1 MQSRHNRSTAG
12 PALERAMGLHGAVA
26 LVVGAVIGAGIYSL
40 IGPIAAMAGGATW
53 LAFISAMT
61 ISLIGVIPVI
71 QIACTLPRAGG
82 GYLFTSRLL
91 FPMAGT
97 ILSAWVLIAGT
108 CSTAVAT
115 LALVTYLPLP
125 AHPLITP
132 HSVGLA
138 LVLAFYLI
146 LLLGLR
152 MAVGVQIVMVAQ
164 MLLALFIYCVAG
176 IFRADLQMSLTPRE
190 GATGF
195 LMAVV
200 LCYNSCFGFQ
210 VLAEMGEE
218 IKNARR
224 TIPLALLFGG
234 LTVTLIYV
242 IVGTVLVGTLPFSPD
257 AYKDVA
263 KPLGASAALFLPAPV
278 VAFIGFGAVTA
289 GLTSLNAAAMSLPRE
304 VFAQARDGM
313 LPERLARVGGRT
325 HTPIAAVTVFFAL
338 MIAVILTFRDLEFYG
353 YTAAVGLQV
362 MTSVLCIASLRLRA
376 KYPDR
381 YEKAFIRFP
390 NWALLAC
397 TAVTVLASIGFVALI
412 VSERPSVAA
421 IYGVLTVLAAAY
433 HAARVR
439 YLRNNGFPWDERVG
453 RIPGSDEAASG
464 VECANQ
470 QQPAEYDQEPQHE
483 TPKPAVV
490 DPGVQTKSG
499 EHTQ

>member
-1 MQSRHNRSTAG
+1 MQDRHLPPTAA
-12 PALERAMGLHGAVA
+12 PALERAIGLHGAVA

-53 LAFISAMT
+53 LAFVLAMT

-71 QIACTLPRAGG
+71 QIAGTLPRAGG

-97 ILSAWVLIAGT
+97 IMSAWVLIAGT

-125 AHPLITP
+125 EHSLITP
-132 HSVGLA
+132 HSIGLA
-138 LVLAFYLI
+138 LVLTFYLI
-146 LLLGLR
+146 LLSGLR
-152 MAVGVQIVMVAQ
+152 MAVGVQVIMVAQ
-164 MLLALFIYCVAG
+164 MLLALFFYCAAG
-176 IFRADLQMSLTPRE
+176 IFRADFQLSLTPRA

-234 LTVTLIYV
+234 LTVTVIYV
-242 IVGTVLVGTLPFSPD
+242 VVGTVLVGTLPYSPE

-278 VAFIGFGAVTA
+278 VAFVGFGAVTA

-313 LPERLARVGGRT
+313 LPERLARVGGQT

-353 YTAAVGLQV
+353 YTAAVGLQA

-376 KYPDR
+376 RYPDR

-390 NWALLAC
+390 RWALVAC
-397 TAVTVLASIGFVALI
+397 TVVTVLASVGFIALI

-439 YLRNNGFPWDERVG
+439 YLRSRGFPWDELVRQ
-453 RIPGSDEAASG
+453 IPGSDETVSG
-464 VECANQ
+464 VERAKY
-470 QQPAEYDQEPQHE
+470 QQPAEYDQEAKHH
-483 TPKPAVV
+483 TPE
-490 DPGVQTKSG
+490 PGVVNPGIQAKPG
-499 EHTQ
+499 EHAQ